1 MALDFF
7 AGCVGG
13 FAGVIVGYPLDTI
26 KVHMQTQDYRK
37 PKYKSNW
44 DCFRTILA
52 KESVAGLYRG
62 ISSPLAGVTLVNA
75 VIFGVYGETRRHI
88 PDPNSL
94 SSCFVSGALA
104 GLAQSP
110 ICSPIE
116 LAKTRMQLRASSNGT
131 QFSGPMDCLRYT
143 YEHEGYRGVFRGL
156 NVTLLREVPSFGTY
170 FLTYEILTRTPD
182 NAPVS
187 TPCMLLAGGLAG
199 TASWTVSYPLDLVK
213 SRIQADGHRYAGLV
227 DCLKQ
232 TVTKEGYSCLYRG
245 LSSTVI
251 RAFPTNAVTLT
262 VVTWTFRLFGHD
274 NDPVATTSQSQR
286 ERLVKTM
293 EPVGVISGTREPFLE
308 NWNNF
313 LTGMPGSMA
322 IHGLPC
328 STLSLTS
335 TDESKL
341 EEETKHGRE
350 EGEKR
355 RLSREDVEN
364 LEELCEKKVERT
376 VVKTVNTVSMALA

>member
-1 MALDFF
+1 MVND
-7 AGCVGG
+7 G
-13 FAGVIVGYPLDTI
+13 FAGIMVGYPLDTI

-37 PKYKSNW
+37 PKYRGNW

-62 ISSPLAGVTLVNA
+62 ISSPMAGVALVNA

-116 LAKTRMQLRASSNGT
+116 LAKTRMQLRTSSSGT

-143 YEHEGYRGVFRGL
+143 YKHEGYRGVFRGL
-156 NVTLLREVPSFGTY
+156 NVTLLREIPSYGTY

-187 TPCMLLAGGLAG
+187 TAYMLLAGGLAG

-213 SRIQADGHRYAGLV
+213 SRIQADGRRYAGLV
-227 DCLKQ
+227 DCLRQ
-232 TVTKEGYSCLYRG
+232 TVTNEGYSCLYRG
-245 LSSTVI
+245 LSSTII

-262 VVTWTFRLFGHD
+262 VVTWIFRLFGQD
-274 NDPVATTSQSQR
+274 NDSVTATNQG
-286 ERLVKTM
+286 EKVVKTM
-293 EPVGVISGTREPFLE
+293 ESVGEISETREPFLE
-308 NWNNF
+308 KWNNF
-313 LTGMPGSMA
+313 LTSMPERMA
-322 IHGLPC
+322 IHRLPY
-328 STLSLTS
+328 SAS
-335 TDESKL
+335 TDELKL
-341 EEETKHGRE
+341 ERLVNKENERRTKEEVKHGRE

-355 RLSREDVEN
+355 RVSREDVEN

-376 VVKTVNTVSMALA
+376 VAKTVNTVSMALA

>member
-1 MALDFF
+1 M
-7 AGCVGG
+7 
-13 FAGVIVGYPLDTI
+13 
-26 KVHMQTQDYRK
+26 
-37 PKYKSNW
+37 
-44 DCFRTILA
+44 
-52 KESVAGLYRG
+52 
-62 ISSPLAGVTLVNA
+62 AGVTLVNA

-116 LAKTRMQLRASSNGT
+116 LVKTRMQLRASNAT
-131 QFSGPMDCLRYT
+131 RFSGPMDCLRHT
-143 YEHEGYRGVFRGL
+143 YKHEGYRGVFRGL
-156 NVTLLREVPSFGTY
+156 NVTLLREIPSFGTY

-187 TPCMLLAGGLAG
+187 TAYMLLAGGLAG
-199 TASWTVSYPLDLVK
+199 TASWTVSYPLDLAK

-227 DCLKQ
+227 DCLRQ

-245 LSSTVI
+245 LSSTII

-262 VVTWTFRLFGHD
+262 VVAWVFRLFGQD
-274 NDPVATTSQSQR
+274 DESQKR
-286 ERLVKTM
+286 RTM
-293 EPVGVISGTREPFLE
+293 ERSISGDVSGTREPFLE
-308 NWNNF
+308 KWNNF
-313 LTGMPGSMA
+313 LTSMPGRMA
-322 IHGLPC
+322 VHRLPY

-335 TDESKL
+335 TDELKL
-341 EEETKHGRE
+341 ERLVNKDDERRTKEETKHGRE
-350 EGEKR
+350 EGER
-355 RLSREDVEN
+355 RRASSREDVEN